1 MVLEEA
7 TVEDLENLLL
17 DLEEVEGL
25 KEEDLQEVKEEINI
39 QIIVVTFL
47 EGDLEDLED
56 VNTFLINKKNK
67 FFILIYFNL
76 LDRSKFDTT
85 DTGVLNSNTII

>member
-1 MVLEEA
+1 LVLEEA